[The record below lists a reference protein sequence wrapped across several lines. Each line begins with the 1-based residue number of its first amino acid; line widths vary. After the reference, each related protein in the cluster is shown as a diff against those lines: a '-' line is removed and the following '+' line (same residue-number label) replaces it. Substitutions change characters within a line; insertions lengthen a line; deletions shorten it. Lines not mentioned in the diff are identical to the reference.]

1 MSALGPDL
9 EAFFTERLG
18 QQRQAS
24 AHTVAAYRD
33 TFCLFLAFAQ
43 AETKKAPS
51 EPDIADV
58 DGGLVSRFL
67 DHLER
72 DRQNSARTR
81 NARLSAL
88 SSLFPFAALWP
99 AGHNAA

>member
-9 EAFFTERLG
+9 QAFFTERLG

-43 AETKKAPS
+43 AETKTR
-51 EPDIADV
+51 
-58 DGGLVSRFL
+58 LCR
-67 DHLER
+67 
-72 DRQNSARTR
+72 RQIART
-81 NARLSAL
+81 LQVV
-88 SSLFPFAALWP
+88 
-99 AGHNAA
+99 